1 MSQHTTLELKD
12 IILTNTIITLIF
24 FGFMFPMNAMAMDDY
39 GVDVVDYGIY
49 ETDFVR
55 FEKAPDTVIGRI
67 EMVSE
72 EMQLLRNTELIPGK
86 RGTEFGI
93 RYILNGDQDGKE
105 VDISVKVLH
114 SMSVNKKEVSYVN
127 EWVTTKKIGWTS
139 YDGWEFKSDSELLLG
154 NWTIQLYHQGSKLAE
169 KRFYVY

>member
-1 MSQHTTLELKD
+1 MSQHTTLKLKD
-12 IILTNTIITLIF
+12 IILTNTIIILIF
-24 FGFMFPMNAMAMDDY
+24 LGLMFPMNAMAIDVY
-39 GVDVVDYGIY
+39 GADVVDYGIY

-114 SMSVNKKEVSYVN
+114 SMSVNKKEVSYVVPSGV
-127 EWVTTKKIGWTS
+127 EVSRKKILRLLNKKTS
-139 YDGWEFKSDSELLLG
+139 VGGL
-154 NWTIQLYHQGSKLAE
+154 HQNQRKTQIPHC
-169 KRFYVY
+169 